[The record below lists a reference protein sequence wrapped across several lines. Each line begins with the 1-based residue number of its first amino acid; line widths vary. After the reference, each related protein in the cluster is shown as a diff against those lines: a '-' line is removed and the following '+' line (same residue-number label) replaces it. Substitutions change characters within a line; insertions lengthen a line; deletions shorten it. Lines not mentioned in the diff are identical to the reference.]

1 MKPTLVP
8 GAPDMPLRRL
18 EEAPAPAARG
28 TRGIDPYRN
37 DIIMKNQEPNSRRP
51 TGPTV
56 GRWHFHW
63 GWAFA
68 LALCLG
74 FVAIFGLLDMSG
86 PNAAGVLHEHPL
98 GSYHV
103 SLLLLVAALALAF
116 LDFIFGRAKGR

>member
-1 MKPTLVP
+1 MNTTLVP

-18 EEAPAPAARG
+18 EEAPAPAGHG
-28 TRGIDPYRN
+28 TGSIDQYR
-37 DIIMKNQEPNSRRP
+37 DGIIMKKREPMSMRP
-51 TGPTV
+51 TGLAASA
-56 GRWHFHW
+56 WHFHW

-86 PNAAGVLHEHPL
+86 PSAAGVLHEHPL

-103 SLLLLVAALALAF
+103 SLLLLLAALALVL